1 MSGRQYGANSII
13 IDNVPHV
20 VTGTPNDGDVLSV
33 NTVADTVEF
42 VSPSSIGTFAQDIE
56 VSLSGGKTLGKY
68 ENGDTIPSTGMTFE
82 DVIRDIAIEDIAPTY
97 TPATLVLVDTL
108 TNEAEVGTAYANTLT
123 ATFTQNDA
131 GALTEIRIQ
140 KNGSDIVPNGATSPF
155 VKADSGSYPNGA
167 VTYIAYADYNAG
179 AVKNYSPS
187 GTPDA
192 RTPAIRTTTAPQAAH
207 NDYASNTVTLTG
219 TYKQFYGPTSS
230 APADSAAVRALPSNR
245 FVTAGNVFT
254 LNTGTVEKIFAVA
267 MPATMSLTEVIDID
281 ALGANITANYIL
293 STFNVNDAGG
303 TPVAYKVYVM
313 TNAVPYAETH
323 RHQITV
329 A

>member
-1 MSGRQYGANSII
+1 MLL
-13 IDNVPHV
+13 IDSRAFPIQGVPA
-20 VTGTPNDGDVLSV
+20 DGDILVIDTDDQVLRPASSGSSSV
-33 NTVADTVEF
+33 
-42 VSPSSIGTFAQDIE
+42 FAQDIA

-97 TPATLVLVDTL
+97 APATLVLVDTL
-108 TNEAEVGTAYANTLT
+108 TNEAEVGTAYSNTLT

-140 KNGSDIVPNGATSPF
+140 KNGADLTPNGTTSPLA
-155 VKADSGSYPNGA
+155 KSDSGSYPNGA

-245 FVTAGNVFT
+245 FVTAGNSFNLV
-254 LNTGTVEKIFAVA
+254 TGTTEKIFALA
-267 MPATMSLTEVIDID
+267 IPATMSLVEVVDLD
-281 ALGANITANYIL
+281 ALGAVITANYIL

-303 TPVAYKVYVM
+303 NAVSYKVYVM
-313 TNAVPYAETH
+313 TNAVAYAESH